1 MQNEKNKNEKK
12 LIKLEKTLQDAGKAD
27 KYQLFGELLTAN
39 MYALKKAIKTL
50 KSLTITMK
58 MVEL

>member
-1 MQNEKNKNEKK
+1 MQNEKTKNEKK

-39 MYALKKAIKTL
+39 MYALKKVIKR
-50 KSLTITMK
+50 
-58 MVEL
+58 